1 MFKDKIKVGNRITVQ
16 VTPLD
21 ARKLHL
27 DTSNIAFINT
37 GMDENDDHITSVSL
51 EDKITIKKGDKFKLL
66 LGAVNTIYEVT
77 YMIVHQKGKSVI
89 IYSSLPT
96 KTELFL
102 LPLLG
107 KSKIQMMYDSYFV
120 NAQLDYTKKYL
131 CLTYRFTGTN
141 AYKRFENF
149 MVTDPMFI
157 SHLEHGK
164 NHVVYIFLIPSGF
177 TKDIELFIEGKYSK
191 FSKALRKQIQ
201 KFHDAD
207 ENKPLFEI
215 MNRNKLL
222 KKDMEKYL
230 GVKLPAN
237 SELASK
243 PNLKIE
249 IYQPYEQ

>member
-1 MFKDKIKVGNRITVQ
+1 MFTDKIKVGNRITIKVI
-16 VTPLD
+16 PID
-21 ARKLHL
+21 ARKLYL

-37 GMDENDDHITSVSL
+37 GMDENNDHITSISL
-51 EDKITIKKGDKFKLL
+51 EDKITIKKGDKFRIL

-77 YMIVHQKGKSVI
+77 YMIVDKRGKSVI

-102 LPLLG
+102 LPILG
-107 KSKIQMMYDSYFV
+107 KTKTQIMYDSYFV
-120 NAQLDYTKKYL
+120 NAQLDYTHKYL
-131 CLTYRFTGTN
+131 CITYRFTGTI
-141 AYKRFENF
+141 AYKRFENS
-149 MVTDPMFI
+149 MMTDPMFI

-164 NHVVYIFLIPSGF
+164 NHVVYIFLIPPGF
-177 TKDIELFIEGKYSK
+177 AEDIVSFIEGKYSK

-201 KFHDAD
+201 KFHGTDD
-207 ENKPLFEI
+207 SKPLYEI
-215 MNRNKLL
+215 ITRNKLL